1 MSCCRNGAYSHRR
14 RVWAIVCDVEPPL
27 DPAQEARREL
37 FRSVM
42 MTGEI
47 DQLTLRRRFRLIP
60 RDPRCKLCN
69 APFGMPGALVSRAVG
84 RRRWAK
90 NPKFCDRCYSFLREN
105 GLTGVEI
112 PITILFADVRD
123 STTLA
128 EQIGAAEFRSRINA
142 FYRIGSEA
150 LLNTD
155 GFVDKFM
162 GDGVMG
168 MYIPGMSGQDHA
180 AKAIEAARRILGKVA
195 ATPEDDRLPV
205 GVGVHTGDAFV
216 GAVGDAAEVQD
227 FTALGDAVNT
237 TARLASVAGAGEA
250 LISLDAAAAAEL
262 PTEGLEQRHLEVRG
276 RSQPIDVVVLH
287 VDA

>member
-1 MSCCRNGAYSHRR
+1 
-14 RVWAIVCDVEPPL
+14 VEPPL

-37 FRSVM
+37 FRAVM
-42 MTGEI
+42 TSGEI

-69 APFGMPGALVSRAVG
+69 APFGMPGALVSRAMG

-105 GLTGVEI
+105 GLTGVEVQ
-112 PITILFADVRD
+112 ITILFADVRD

-128 EQIGAAEFRSRINA
+128 ERIGAAEFRSRINA

-180 AKAIEAARRILGKVA
+180 AKAIEAARRILANVA
-195 ATPEDDRLPV
+195 ATAEVGRLPV
-205 GVGVHTGDAFV
+205 GVGVHTGEAFV

-237 TARLASVAGAGEA
+237 TARLASVAGSGEA
-250 LISLDAAAAAEL
+250 LISVQAAAAANL
-262 PTEGLEQRHLEVRG
+262 AVEGLEQRHLEVKG
-276 RSQPIDVVVLH
+276 RTQPVDVVVLGAL
-287 VDA
+287 VP